1 MSDKNKTRTS
11 ITIDPDLLVR
21 SRDYCAQ
28 ASKRTGRK
36 VSFSEIVSLALGNY
50 IGATEEQSN
59 V

>member
-11 ITIDPDLLVR
+11 ITIDPDLLAE
-21 SRDYCAQ
+21 SREYCVQ

-36 VSFSEIVSLALGNY
+36 VSFSEVVSRALGEHLNDNK
-50 IGATEEQSN
+50 EQNN